1 MAAAEASVTHRAM
14 DGRRFLLTGPLD
26 LSAPFTSVVELTVAG
41 RLHEFTAGPVGL
53 ADDLAAE
60 LGVTDFDE
68 ELAYQ
73 GGILLTARVRSHDPQ
88 IRLDEERLVAAWRGH
103 RYCFLTQLY
112 GGSTGSLLAVLRTLR
127 ITEYDDG
134 LAVRPQARAG
144 SRYAAPAT
152 VLKQVPGLGL
162 LDMTPLTAERTRQLP
177 SWRGLSTRAGELFRD
192 TLSDG
197 RPYFVLAAT
206 DTWVTV
212 LPLADTVVDRVPD
225 LVSRLRVQLGG

>member
-1 MAAAEASVTHRAM
+1 M
-14 DGRRFLLTGPLD
+14 DGRRFQLTGPLD
-26 LSAPFTSVVELTVAG
+26 LSAPFTSVVEVTVAG
-41 RLHEFTAGPVGL
+41 RLHEFTAGSVGL

-73 GGILLTARVRSHDPQ
+73 GGTLLTARVRSHDPQ
-88 IRLDEERLVAAWRGH
+88 IRLDEERLVAAWRGR

-112 GGSTGSLLAVLRTLR
+112 GGSTADLLAVLRTLR
-127 ITEYDDG
+127 ITEHDDG
-134 LAVRPQARAG
+134 LTVRPQPRAG

-177 SWRGLSTRAGELFRD
+177 SWRGLATGAGELFRD

-197 RPYFVLAAT
+197 KPYFVLAAA
-206 DTWVTV
+206 DAWVTV